1 MLKELLKKRAYW
13 TTKEVR
19 TLIKDTSDIEYSQD
33 HVVRILRDKLKMH
46 FSKPYPM
53 DYRKPKDAEKILEDQ
68 LQLTFSLLK
77 TNIIGFYAIKGES
90 VKSFLEDSKG
100 LSIAKFLE
108 KIREVNKRYKAI
120 VAIIDNFSSHKS
132 KVVRE
137 KASKLAIY
145 LSIFP
150 LIHQS

>member
-19 TLIKDTSDIEYSQD
+19 TLIKDISDIEYSQD

-53 DYRKPKDAEKILEDQ
+53 DYRKPKDAEKILENR

-77 TNIIGFYAIKGES
+77 EKGF
-90 VKSFLEDSKG
+90 
-100 LSIAKFLE
+100 
-108 KIREVNKRYKAI
+108 
-120 VAIIDNFSSHKS
+120 
-132 KVVRE
+132 
-137 KASKLAIY
+137 
-145 LSIFP
+145 
-150 LIHQS
+150 